1 MNAPESL
8 RRTSMFLFWPAILVV
23 TWGELT
29 PSLPHLEIHVWDK
42 LLHFIA
48 YFGLTALAAVALR
61 SQRLLLYGALGL
73 IAFGGVLEIVQGL
86 TGRDAELLDEAAN
99 ALGTLSGAAAGSALL
114 RLVDRAPRD

>member
-1 MNAPESL
+1 
-8 RRTSMFLFWPAILVV
+8 MFLFWPAILVV